1 LLAGNS
7 SFNQLLEWQVR
18 IEDMGRRPHDASN
31 SGMKG
36 SSKTAKR
43 RKVVDEVPDE
53 QRCRRSDGRDWRCSK
68 RVFQGSL
75 CEYHYIQ
82 IRNRNKA
89 YTKPK
94 KPVVKTTI
102 SEENIKQ
109 NARKRVIANKESKSY
124 NLSLSGKSQ
133 RRSTGRAAE
142 SDPEEFSAD
151 DSGNAKLQNGGNKVS
166 FKEPL
171 LNWIWQVFFI
181 LKLYVYCNFSTAK
194 VGQVQ

>member
-1 LLAGNS
+1 
-7 SFNQLLEWQVR
+7 
-18 IEDMGRRPHDASN
+18 MGRRPHDASN

-82 IRNRNKA
+82 ISNRNKT

-102 SEENIKQ
+102 SEENIKP

-142 SDPEEFSAD
+142 SDPEEFSAN
-151 DSGNAKLQNGGNKVS
+151 DSGNAKLQNGGNKLS
-166 FKEPL
+166 TKEKEDSCRMCHQCQRSDKQ
-171 LNWIWQVFFI
+171 NVIYC
-181 LKLYVYCNFSTAK
+181 LKCDRKRYCSGCIKTWYVH
-194 VGQVQ
+194 G

>member
-1 LLAGNS
+1 
-7 SFNQLLEWQVR
+7 
-18 IEDMGRRPHDASN
+18 MGRRPHDASN

-68 RVFQGSL
+68 RIFQGSL

-82 IRNRNKA
+82 ISNRNKT

-102 SEENIKQ
+102 SEENIKP
-109 NARKRVIANKESKSY
+109 NARKRIIANK
-124 NLSLSGKSQ
+124 SGKSQ

-151 DSGNAKLQNGGNKVS
+151 DSGNAKLENGGNKVS
-166 FKEPL
+166 LKKPL
-171 LNWIWQVFFI
+171 LNWVWQVFFI
-181 LKLYVYCNFSTAK
+181 LKLYV
-194 VGQVQ
+194 